1 MDDTL
6 RRIRAENGIIRI
18 GKMGEIPPAIVEIP
32 IGKIQ
37 WGAGR
42 VEIKFHRA
50 GDTGAYLAEHVE
62 IDGSNALWYLSEAD
76 LCRKGA
82 GEAQVVWY
90 AEDGHRLKSDIYR
103 VIVDRALEYDA
114 GEPDVW
120 TGVCDRVAGYA
131 GQAERAAESADTSAK
146 SAQAFAAAA
155 AESAGHASEE
165 CARAGQAAQE
175 ADQAAVAAAGKA
187 RLAEAA
193 AEQAGQAAQAA
204 EQSKAEA
211 ENAGTAAENA
221 KTAAQTATE
230 HAETAERSAAA
241 SLRRMEEQAGTAAEK
256 LNEAAEA
263 VRKNAEVAEKAAAD
277 AGKSAEK
284 AIAAQLSA
292 ENAKT
297 DAAESAKGAK
307 DAMAGAEKAA
317 AQANANAEAVAAGQ
331 AAQDQKIEAL
341 EKAGINDGCISAETP
356 WSSKKIID
364 MLCPALEETG
374 NPVTC
379 YPVAGY
385 PLGVVASWAPTQAG
399 EGEPYPAGGGKN
411 LFNPAWMPASET
423 SYGIT
428 WTISPD
434 GTVTANGMTDGS
446 GNNTAYYNSAAFDL
460 PTGTYTIR
468 AMEAFRI
475 SIIDKAD
482 NTLIAAQAI
491 GKNRTFT
498 IDTNKTVVLFL
509 AYSGAAN
516 NVTGKPQIEKG
527 STATD
532 WAPYENI
539 RPISGRESVA
549 VERCGENVIELL
561 STNDSSSTIKIA
573 VDSEKNITLNGTVVE
588 RTNIVIGM
596 CRLHWVAGKT
606 YTMYVK
612 KVGGSVSLG
621 SVGDIT
627 FAYSLFTPDYNHY
640 FRGDTN
646 STNLDAY
653 IASNAALAETK
664 LVFMLQCWRVN
675 TVFNNFK
682 FQIEVVE
689 GTTAPTT
696 YTPYR
701 GDTLALALPSTVYGG
716 TVDAVTGEGEHK
728 WGLVTFDGSEAWTIG
743 GLAADKRA
751 WYYVS
756 PKIVDAINEMPKSG
770 NEICSH
776 YPHYDVSNNNTGK
789 GCALV
794 WSAFRVRWG
803 DIIPESTDAWKSYL
817 AAQYAAGTPVQ
828 IAYKLVTP
836 TPIHATGA
844 QPVPALAGC
853 NTVLTDADS
862 ATVTGRADPAHAIAA
877 LQAQLA
883 TATQQLV
890 ETQAAVVDYIYEQ
903 DLAEIG
909 LEEVDDSDNQTD
921 TGAADVPGV

>member
-82 GEAQVVWY
+82 GEDQVVWY

-155 AESAGHASEE
+155 AGSAGQASEE

-175 ADQAAVAAAGKA
+175 ADQAAVAAAEKA

-411 LFNPAWMPASET
+411 LIPYPSNIGYSFPMTRNGLTITSNPDG
-423 SYGIT
+423 SYTVNGTATANTYFAVCYLSGGEFDNI
-428 WTISPD
+428 
-434 GTVTANGMTDGS
+434 GTVTLSGCPKGGNTAGTNGYYLALYTGAGGIWKSDVGS
-446 GNNTAYYNSAAFDL
+446 GGSIDL
-460 PTGTYTIR
+460 GALGDGARIEITVTSGYT
-468 AMEAFRI
+468 
-475 SIIDKAD
+475 
-482 NTLIAAQAI
+482 
-491 GKNRTFT
+491 
-498 IDTNKTVVLFL
+498 
-509 AYSGAAN
+509 AN
-516 NVTGKPQIEKG
+516 NLKFWPQLEKG
-527 STATD
+527 STATAY
-532 WAPYENI
+532 APYENI
-539 RPISGRESVA
+539 RPISGRDAVK
-549 VERCGENVIELL
+549 VERCGVNLL
-561 STNDSSSTIKIA
+561 DILKYTPNGYNLA
-573 VDSEKNITLNGTVVE
+573 GKNILKPNT
-588 RTNIVIGM
+588 
-596 CRLHWVAGKT
+596 T
-606 YTMYVK
+606 YTFSPIKSGNIAFAVFFTDSIEPTESKKQMNLTGIYCNEGKSVTFTTPNETSEFPYIWIAGAKDGIHLVWPDVK
-612 KVGGSVSLG
+612 
-621 SVGDIT
+621 
-627 FAYSLFTPDYNHY
+627 
-640 FRGDTN
+640 
-646 STNLDAY
+646 
-653 IASNAALAETK
+653 
-664 LVFMLQCWRVN
+664 FMLAVA
-675 TVFNNFK
+675 
-682 FQIEVVE
+682 
-689 GTTAPTT
+689 TTAPAA

-701 GDTLALALPSTVYGG
+701 GDTLALALPSTIYGG
-716 TVDAVTGEGEHK
+716 SLDAVTGEGEHK

-743 GLAADKRA
+743 GLAADKRD

-756 PKIVDAINEMPKSG
+756 PKIVDAINEIPKSG

-794 WSAFRVRWG
+794 WGAFRLRWG

-817 AAQYAAGTPVQ
+817 AAQAAAGTPMQV
-828 IAYKLVTP
+828 AYKLATP
-836 TPIHATGA
+836 TPFTATGNG
-844 QPVPALAGC
+844 PIMPIPGET
-853 NTVLTDADS
+853 NTIMTDADS
-862 ATVTGRADPAHAIAA
+862 VSVTGRADPIRIIQQ
-877 LQAQLA
+877 LQAAQSV
-883 TATQQLV
+883 ATQQLA
-890 ETQAAVVDYIYEQ
+890 ETQQDMIDTTAMTVDYIYQQ
-903 DLAEIG
+903 DLEDIG
-909 LEEVDDSDNQTD
+909 LEEVDGSDNQTD